1 LTWRGCRL
9 DLRMVIV
16 MSKARGGGKG
26 ALRMTRQRRAILE
39 TLAGSGEHPTADE
52 VYRLVRRRMPRMSLG
67 TVYRN
72 LEVLSERGLIQKL
85 EVGGA
90 RRRFDGKT
98 GEHYHV
104 RCVEC
109 NRVGDVSVEPAASIT
124 GAVRGAGG
132 YEILGH
138 RLEFV
143 GLCPKCSGRR
153 SESNEGGPEKGR
165 RER

>member
-1 LTWRGCRL
+1 
-9 DLRMVIV
+9 
-16 MSKARGGGKG
+16 
-26 ALRMTRQRRAILE
+26 MTRQRRAILE
-39 TLAGSGEHPTADE
+39 TLAGCGDHPTADE

-72 LEVLSERGLIQKL
+72 LEVLSERGLIQRL

-90 RRRFDGKT
+90 RRRFDGET

-109 NRVGDVSVEPAASIT
+109 NRVDDVSVEEAPFVR

-143 GLCPKCSGRR
+143 GLCHKCLERR
-153 SESNEGGPEKGR
+153 SESDEGGPGKGR